1 MRIGRD
7 DSSHGN
13 EVRTRE
19 AHHQLQPMLTHTRVC
34 ARRLAGN
41 VADKRPGKTTPAAA
55 VPHWLPATAAVCRLG
70 DVTASR
76 HSCMQMSGVWG
87 GQVGH
92 CGARHQGAPSARQP
106 TSLSFSSSSRWIDR
120 RSRDL
125 TPRPPP
131 PRLSLGSRES
141 WERQTS
147 APVVAAS
154 RDATD
159 EVKCVRAGWWRW
171 CRRTSYPPLSLKA
184 FILYARVSGFS
195 YCQLLSASED
205 CRLPSATAATAAAAS
220 IIAFQRRIILV
231 FVGGDVDF
239 SSVAN

>member
-1 MRIGRD
+1 
-7 DSSHGN
+7 
-13 EVRTRE
+13 
-19 AHHQLQPMLTHTRVC
+19 MLTHARVC

-55 VPHWLPATAAVCRLG
+55 VPHRLPATAAVCKLG

-87 GQVGH
+87 GRSVIAGRVTR
-92 CGARHQGAPSARQP
+92 GRHLRVNQ
-106 TSLSFSSSSRWIDR
+106 LLC
-120 RSRDL
+120 RSRRHRDGS
-125 TPRPPP
+125 TGGHVTWPPRPPP
-131 PRLSLGSRES
+131 PRLSLGSREP